1 MQELLQADLRKLQR
15 EANRVLEPAWGSD
28 AAAFAALGA
37 RCVELQ
43 AVPAQGK
50 CQVPGCSRDAVVLC
64 SDCKPGGVLFCPRHD
79 SEQHPFAHE
88 HRRAALTSGFKHPL
102 RPTQQYED
110 GQAHGQH
117 RQQLRVHEQQ
127 QAGGQH
133 ASWPDVVK
141 VFDLPPG
148 RACGCANDSSAKHW
162 VLQERSV
169 QEQRKPLIVVGQS
182 GRFDFCKAFYRCS
195 CCDAGQWQSSEDFL
209 RLGLY
214 PASLDPANQT
224 YVSEAQLQR
233 MRETARLTVCS
244 GRATARIID
253 GVGAAVYG
261 QVHKV
266 NPEALNNA
274 FVLWRRVQHHL
285 DGAKGRRTF
294 AANNTRVLVRL

>member
-1 MQELLQADLRKLQR
+1 M
-15 EANRVLEPAWGSD
+15 
-28 AAAFAALGA
+28 
-37 RCVELQ
+37 
-43 AVPAQGK
+43 PAQGK

-110 GQAHGQH
+110 GQAQGQQ

-127 QAGGQH
+127 QAGRHH
-133 ASWPDVVK
+133 ASWPDVLK

-182 GRFDFCKAFYRCS
+182 GKSRVT
-195 CCDAGQWQSSEDFL
+195 G
-209 RLGLY
+209 
-214 PASLDPANQT
+214 
-224 YVSEAQLQR
+224 
-233 MRETARLTVCS
+233 LTVS
-244 GRATARIID
+244 SSIAVHVLLARTMVGRGCALYHWVATAASRCMIQLI
-253 GVGAAVYG
+253 
-261 QVHKV
+261 
-266 NPEALNNA
+266 L
-274 FVLWRRVQHHL
+274 
-285 DGAKGRRTF
+285 
-294 AANNTRVLVRL
+294 